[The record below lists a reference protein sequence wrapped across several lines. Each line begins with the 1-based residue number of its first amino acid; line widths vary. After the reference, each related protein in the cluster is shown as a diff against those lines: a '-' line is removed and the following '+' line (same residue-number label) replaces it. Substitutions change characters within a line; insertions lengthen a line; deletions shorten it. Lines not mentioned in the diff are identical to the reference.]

1 MLEKLRSRVAGAIKP
16 VALAISHSG
25 LSPNQ
30 ISLIGFAVSLLSAY
44 AFFEKNQLWGGVLL
58 LLAGLFDILDGAVAK
73 ATGRV
78 TKFGGV
84 LDSILDR
91 YSDLTVLGAILIA
104 GLCDPISGGTC
115 SVRPGRD
122 SRFATKRATSG
133 MSKMYTEAP
142 SGTSAGVRTGR
153 PKSVAP
159 RRLGSSSTKKEILSD
174 SWPNSH
180 IAATDVPKR
189 PKGGLSAALPEPAMT
204 AFSQSIWARTRF
216 ITWAGVAAAG
226 RATIGPFGNATAD
239 SSFVTQSSA
248 IAAAPM
254 PARPIRRAR
263 SWRVKCDT

>member
-30 ISLIGFAVSLLSAY
+30 ITLIGFAVSLLSAY

-104 GLCDPISGGTC
+104 GLCDPISGTVAIIG
-115 SVRPGRD
+115 SVMV
-122 SRFATKRATSG
+122 SYVRARGEVEGVKMSG
-133 MSKMYTEAP
+133 V
-142 SGTSAGVRTGR
+142 G
-153 PKSVAP
+153 
-159 RRLGSSSTKKEILSD
+159 ILERAER
-174 SWPNSH
+174 
-180 IAATDVPKR
+180 IVILAAT
-189 PKGGLSAALPEPAMT
+189 ALVGYVW
-204 AFSQSIWARTRF
+204 I
-216 ITWAGVAAAG
+216 GVIVLAIL
-226 RATIGPFGNATAD
+226 TQ
-239 SSFVTQSSA
+239 VTVVQR
-248 IAAAPM
+248 IYH
-254 PARPIRRAR
+254 IR
-263 SWRVKCDT
+263 KNLKD